1 MDGIGGGGWYAVR
14 HLLPLADRHGMAGG
28 VPMTRREIEAIAA
41 AIGRANPIV
50 SPSDRIGM
58 VNTRRAVAA
67 AIAETN
73 PGFDEGYFITAVE
86 AAASQLSIDLLGAGA

>member
-1 MDGIGGGGWYAVR
+1 
-14 HLLPLADRHGMAGG
+14 
-28 VPMTRREIEAIAA
+28 
-41 AIGRANPIV
+41 
-50 SPSDRIGM
+50 
-58 VNTRRAVAA
+58 VAA